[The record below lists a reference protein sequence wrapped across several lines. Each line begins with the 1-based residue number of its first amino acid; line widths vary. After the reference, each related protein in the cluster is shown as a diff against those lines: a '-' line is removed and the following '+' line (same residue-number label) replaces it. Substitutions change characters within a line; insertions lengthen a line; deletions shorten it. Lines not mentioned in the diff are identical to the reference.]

1 MKAQRQNSTCSQ
13 GNICENVHWYIVI
26 AKGRGGRR
34 EGKKKKRNGRNGGKE
49 EEGRAGRREKEE
61 RKKGKRGRKEGKT
74 DGERTNLNFLVR
86 KEADSIKEENS

>member
-34 EGKKKKRNGRNGGKE
+34 EGKKKKRKE
-49 EEGRAGRREKEE
+49 GGRRE
-61 RKKGKRGRKEGKT
+61 RRKEREKN
-74 DGERTNLNFLVR
+74 RNN
-86 KEADSIKEENS
+86 ININQQENG

>member
-34 EGKKKKRNGRNGGKE
+34 EGRKKKSKK
-49 EEGRAGRREKEE
+49 GRREE
-61 RKKGKRGRKEGKT
+61 RKKERKEKIET
-74 DGERTNLNFLVR
+74 TKISINR
-86 KEADSIKEENS
+86 KMDKLIWAYSCY